1 MNNKTNRTK
10 GYEMWQRAIK
20 SLPGGNGLLSKRPDR
35 YAPDIW
41 PSYFSSCSGVKVTDL
56 DGNDYIDMAQMGI
69 GSAILGYAHQEL
81 TDAISEVIKEGVNC
95 TLNAPEEV
103 LLAEKLID
111 LNPFAGGV
119 RFARSGGEAMAMAVR
134 IARAHTGKDK
144 VLFSGYHGWSDW
156 YLATN
161 LTNKDGLNDHLIPG
175 LNTTGVPSGLANTAI
190 PFVYNDID
198 DFERTI
204 RNNPDAG
211 VICMEGARYDFPS
224 PDFLDAVSAIAK
236 KHNMIVILDEITSG
250 WRMTD
255 GGVYKIN
262 GFNPDIVVYAKAM
275 GGGYAISAVVGSE
288 KVMDSAQDTFMSST
302 MWTERVGFTAA
313 LKTIDIITREKIWNH
328 LIEMGDLIGN
338 GWLKLSKKHNLKISI
353 TDFKPLI
360 TMKLDYGDRNQAL
373 VTLFIQ
379 EMLKRGYL
387 ASTSVYLSYA
397 HTEDIIN
404 KYLENVDECFF
415 ILSKAIENNNEND
428 LLDTKVRSD
437 SFNRITP

>member
-1 MNNKTNRTK
+1 MTIKINTSA
-10 GYEMWQRAIK
+10 GYSMWQRAIR
-20 SLPGGNGLLSKRPDR
+20 SIPGGNGLLSKRPDR
-35 YAPDIW
+35 YGPDIW
-41 PSYFSSCSGVKVTDL
+41 PSYFSKSSGVTVVDL
-56 DGNDYIDMAQMGI
+56 DGNAFIDMAQMGI
-69 GSAILGYAHQEL
+69 GSSILGYANSEL
-81 TDAISEVIKEGVNC
+81 TNAVTEVLKDGVNC

-103 LLAEKLID
+103 LLAEKLIE

-134 IARAHTGKDK
+134 IARAYTGKDK
-144 VLFSGYHGWSDW
+144 VIFSGYHGWSDW

-175 LNTTGVPSGLANTAI
+175 LNTAGVPSGLANTAI

-198 DFERTI
+198 DLERTV

-224 PDFLDAVSAIAK
+224 LDFLDAVSAVAK
-236 KHNMIVILDEITSG
+236 KYNMIVILDEITSG

-262 GFNPDIVVYAKAM
+262 GFKPDIVVYAKAM
-275 GGGYAISAVVGSE
+275 GGGYAISAVVGSQ

-313 LKTIDIITREKIWNH
+313 LKTIEIITREKIWNH
-328 LIEMGDLIGN
+328 LIEMGDLIGS

-360 TMKLDYGDRNQAL
+360 TMKLDYGERNQAL
-373 VTLFIQ
+373 ATLFIQ

-387 ASTSVYLSYA
+387 AATSVYLSSA
-397 HTEDIIN
+397 HTKDIIH
-404 KYLENVDECFF
+404 KYLESVDECFF

-428 LLDTKVRSD
+428 LLETKLRSD
-437 SFNRITP
+437 SFKRITP